1 MKNEGYTKIYIK
13 YRNIPEL
20 NLSKLEEF
28 YKIYDINIK
37 NESTFDGRCLTV
49 AITNLNEPVILH
61 ETSRSIIS
69 NSGETPEEIKGIIER
84 CDSEIRF
91 IVREMT
97 DNMMVQIFIAYLM
110 KQTDVAVY
118 YEQYLSE
125 EGQQLMEK
133 YSGYTPLYTC
143 GYYTLEQ
150 MKNLPDGEVYLK
162 EVMVN
167 IEKIEKEAEKSFAI
181 NKIYKVLVMIYAVAM
196 FATMLFFATVDFYG
210 EVIYV
215 LITAVVFVIVW
226 KLLRRGIDK
235 NSQRLSNYMPIYEE
249 DPKLEEAKRKKD
261 DFQI

>member
-20 NLSKLEEF
+20 NLSRLEEF

-37 NESTFDGRCLTV
+37 NESTFDGRYLTV

-69 NSGETPEEIKGIIER
+69 NSGETP
-84 CDSEIRF
+84 EIRF

-133 YSGYTPLYTC
+133 YSGYTPSYTC

-150 MKNLPDGEVYLK
+150 M
-162 EVMVN
+162 
-167 IEKIEKEAEKSFAI
+167 
-181 NKIYKVLVMIYAVAM
+181 
-196 FATMLFFATVDFYG
+196 
-210 EVIYV
+210 
-215 LITAVVFVIVW
+215 
-226 KLLRRGIDK
+226 
-235 NSQRLSNYMPIYEE
+235 
-249 DPKLEEAKRKKD
+249 
-261 DFQI
+261 

>member
-37 NESTFDGRCLTV
+37 NESTFDGRYLTV

-97 DNMMVQIFIAYLM
+97 DNMMVQIFIRQFL
-110 KQTDVAVY
+110 
-118 YEQYLSE
+118 
-125 EGQQLMEK
+125 GQ
-133 YSGYTPLYTC
+133 
-143 GYYTLEQ
+143 
-150 MKNLPDGEVYLK
+150 
-162 EVMVN
+162 
-167 IEKIEKEAEKSFAI
+167 II
-181 NKIYKVLVMIYAVAM
+181 
-196 FATMLFFATVDFYG
+196 
-210 EVIYV
+210 
-215 LITAVVFVIVW
+215 
-226 KLLRRGIDK
+226 
-235 NSQRLSNYMPIYEE
+235 
-249 DPKLEEAKRKKD
+249 
-261 DFQI
+261 